1 LGEKREREKG
11 ERRERERFI
20 RGFSVFT
27 PARFVLRPPTP
38 PHPTHTKTTFS
49 CFSFISML
57 ERKREKNDNIQ
68 MNKTKERET
77 K

>member
-1 LGEKREREKG
+1 VKKERGRKEKG
-11 ERRERERFI
+11 ERERDLLE
-20 RGFSVFT
+20 GFLFLL
-27 PARFVLRPPTP
+27 PHALFFAPTP